1 MSGDRL
7 RSAEQPPLRSRAL
20 VDTSGR
26 VTDGPVPGLVENSQH
41 LLGEGWC
48 TKLEAGVRGTIRGFI
63 EALLE
68 EELEAALGR
77 ARYERARTAPER
89 PAAAAAGLCDEVPAA
104 PSRPAN
110 GHRNGRRERQIIG
123 TFGAAT
129 VTVPRARIETAR
141 PAAARPNG

>member
-1 MSGDRL
+1 MTLDITT
-7 RSAEQPPLRSRAL
+7 A
-20 VDTSGR
+20 D
-26 VTDGPVPGLVENSQH
+26 SQH

-89 PAAAAAGLCDEVPAA
+89 PAAAVAGFAMRCPRRRLDLPMATATGGGSVRLSVRSARQRWRCPVPA
-104 PSRPAN
+104 SR
-110 GHRNGRRERQIIG
+110 
-123 TFGAAT
+123 
-129 VTVPRARIETAR
+129 R
-141 PAAARPNG
+141 PTAARPNG